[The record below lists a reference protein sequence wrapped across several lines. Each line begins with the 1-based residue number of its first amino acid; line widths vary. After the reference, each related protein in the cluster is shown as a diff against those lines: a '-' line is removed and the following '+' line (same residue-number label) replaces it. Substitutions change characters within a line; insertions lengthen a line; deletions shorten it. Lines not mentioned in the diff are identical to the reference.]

1 MENEHLQKGYYE
13 FLGDPLAKDIFG
25 KVDFTLKSGT
35 HLQLVHPEQEEQ
47 FRFVSKYWESLGQY
61 YSEFFGIELERG
73 GESID
78 TYFYLDF
85 EGKKRGDI
93 PADQRY
99 FLSEEHLIIGVFAC
113 KAYSI
118 DFNSEESSI
127 STFKKLMRD
136 EYDQYK
142 EDFYRLLARTK
153 TNTYT
158 GDDDLELEK
167 SIQSAFREFKK
178 LGWVY
183 FKNDEQFVIMPSLE
197 RLRKLYAEEINNIQ
211 RLTQIYQVKQ

>member
-1 MENEHLQKGYYE
+1 MENGHSQKGNYE
-13 FLGDPLAKDIFG
+13 FLGDPWAKDIFG

-47 FRFVSKYWESLGQY
+47 FRFVSRYWESLDQY
-61 YSEFFGIELERG
+61 YADFFGVKLEKG
-73 GESID
+73 GESTD

-85 EGKKRGDI
+85 EGKKRGEI
-93 PADQRY
+93 PNGQRY

-113 KAYSI
+113 KVYSI

-153 TNTYT
+153 TNVYT

-167 SIQSAFREFKK
+167 SIQSAFKEFRK

-183 FKNDEQFVIMPSLE
+183 FKNERQFVIMPSLGAVE
-197 RLRKLYAEEINNIQ
+197 K
-211 RLTQIYQVKQ
+211 VVC

>member
-1 MENEHLQKGYYE
+1 MENEHRQKGCYE
-13 FLGDPLAKDIFG
+13 FLGAPWAKDIFG

-35 HLQLVHPEQEEQ
+35 HLQLVHPEQEDQ
-47 FRFVSKYWESLGQY
+47 FRFVSKYWESLDQY
-61 YSEFFGIELERG
+61 YTDFFGVTLERG
-73 GESID
+73 GESTD

-85 EGKKRGDI
+85 EEKKRGEI
-93 PADQRY
+93 PIDQRY
-99 FLSEEHLIIGVFAC
+99 FISEEHLIIGVFAC
-113 KAYSI
+113 KVYSI
-118 DFNSEESSI
+118 DFNSVESSI

-153 TNTYT
+153 TNVYT

-167 SIQSAFREFKK
+167 SILSAFREFKK

-197 RLRKLYAEEINNIQ
+197 RLRKLYANEINNIQ
-211 RLTQIYQVKQ
+211 RLTQIYQVK